1 MLGIPDLTG
10 VECITVV
17 GIMKPGCLIMRL
29 LSGLV
34 NPDLYH
40 ELDSDPLGTVEV
52 GEGWAKV
59 RREALGAV
67 GICCLWSKKSR
78 LIIYTP
84 ASQNT
89 MRDDLP
95 N

>member
-59 RREALGAV
+59 RREALGWD
-67 GICCLWSKKSR
+67 GGEWRPSWIILQPSLILWRGQS
-78 LIIYTP
+78 
-84 ASQNT
+84 
-89 MRDDLP
+89 
-95 N
+95 

>member
-67 GICCLWSKKSR
+67 GICCLWSMDGSGEYGV
-78 LIIYTP
+78 LF
-84 ASQNT
+84 
-89 MRDDLP
+89 
-95 N
+95 